1 MEKSYTLKEFP
12 RSRIATFDTFS
23 VGMLKHHVSALLEF
37 DVTESRKKLQES
49 RRKGQNASFNGW
61 IIKVISNVIQQ
72 HPEAAAF
79 LYSKRKLII
88 FDGINISIAVEK
100 EINGEK
106 VPIPLVIE
114 KTNEK
119 SAIEITAR
127 DRRGEKPEPVG
138 KGYRTA
144 KEARNI

>member
-1 MEKSYTLKEFP
+1 MKKYYTFQKFP

-23 VGMLKHHVSALLEF
+23 VGMMKHHISALLEF
-37 DVTESRKKLQES
+37 DVTDSRKKLQEL
-49 RRKGQNASFNGW
+49 RRNGRKISFNGW

-72 HPEAAAF
+72 HPEAASY
-79 LYSKRKLII
+79 LYGKRKLII

-119 SAIEITAR
+119 NAREITLEIESG
-127 DRRGEKPEPVG
+127 DELIF
-138 KGYRTA
+138 A
-144 KEARNI
+144 KQ